1 MRKYVTSYL
10 IHILPYHHKRRRG
23 HDTSSTIP
31 PQEEKG
37 APLFICSFSTVN
49 FKFFINGKAIQ
60 FKVVIDSPLESVVA
74 PTLASY
80 GLEVSECYF
89 LSRPTSKPL
98 RTNCPFTEVLAIEV
112 NLGLKGGG
120 K

>member
-1 MRKYVTSYL
+1 MRKYATSYL
-10 IHILPYHHKRRRG
+10 IHLLPYHGKRRG
-23 HDTSSTIP
+23 HLYLYVPLAWLTSS
-31 PQEEKG
+31 
-37 APLFICSFSTVN
+37 
-49 FKFFINGKAIQ
+49 FFINGKAIQ
-60 FKVVIDSPLESVVA
+60 FKVVIDSPLESAVA